1 MRQMQIQTRKRE
13 LTFYFL
19 IFTFLFI
26 DQATKFL
33 IISNFHPDVSYKIW
47 GNILYFTL
55 VKNTGG
61 IFGILPGQNIWH
73 IFLTVI
79 LFSLIV
85 IFYKK
90 IIANEKRTFIVGLS
104 IIVGCALGN
113 LIDRVRLGYVVDF
126 IDVKF
131 WPVFNFADVGI
142 VGGTILIFYGLW
154 R

>member
-19 IFTFLFI
+19 IFAFLFV

-33 IISNFHPDVSYKIW
+33 VISNFC
-47 GNILYFTL
+47 GNIPYITL

-61 IFGILPGQNIWH
+61 VFGILPGRNLWY

-79 LFSLIV
+79 LLSLII

-90 IIANEKRTFIVGLS
+90 IIADEKRIFIIGLS
-104 IIVGCALGN
+104 IIIGCALGN

-131 WPVFNFADVGI
+131 WPVFNFADIGI

>member
-1 MRQMQIQTRKRE
+1 MRQMQIQTRKRD

-19 IFTFLFI
+19 IFTFLFV

-33 IISNFHPDVSYKIW
+33 VISNFHPDVSYKIW
-47 GNILYFTL
+47 RNILYFTL

-61 IFGILPGQNIWH
+61 VFGILPGLNNLY
-73 IFLTVI
+73 IFLMI
-79 LFSLIV
+79 MFFSLMV

-90 IIANEKRTFIVGLS
+90 IIAEKRICTLGLS

-113 LIDRVRLGYVVDF
+113 LIDRMRLGYVVDF

-131 WPVFNFADVGI
+131 WPVFNFADIGI

>member
-1 MRQMQIQTRKRE
+1 MQIQTRKRE

-19 IFTFLFI
+19 IFAFLLI

-33 IISNFHPDVSYKIW
+33 VISNFRPDISYEIW
-47 GNILYFTL
+47 ENILYFTL

-61 IFGILPGQNIWH
+61 VFGILPGRNLWH

-79 LFSLIV
+79 LLVLIV

-90 IIANEKRTFIVGLS
+90 IITDEKRTFIVGLS
-104 IIVGCALGN
+104 IIVGCAIGN
-113 LIDRVRLGYVVDF
+113 LVDRVRLGYVVDF
-126 IDVKF
+126 IDIKF
-131 WPVFNFADVGI
+131 WPVFNFADIGI